1 MRLPHELYLLL
12 RGVRRDMEKDRD
24 YYYLVRVSFKEEIRE
39 GRTIHF
45 YHLLSALKGSKLG
58 ADELPLLIA

>member
-24 YYYLVRVSFKEEIRE
+24 YCSLVRASYQEVIRE

-45 YHLLSALKGSKLG
+45 YNLLSALKGSKLR